1 MTKKFLI
8 VIIVLFP
15 LFSIGQKTY
24 ESQLFKG
31 TRVVNGQSVE
41 SNDRGEMTFI
51 ISHRFGYL
59 SQGPYQLF
67 GLDQSNMRIGLDYG
81 LSNRL
86 TVGAGRS
93 SFQKTVDGF
102 VKCKIIQQGKG
113 ENKTPI
119 SITGLSTMS
128 VNGLHYTHPERK
140 NYFTSR
146 LSYGF
151 QLLIARKF
159 SDAFTWQ
166 LMPSMVHRNLVPT
179 ASIKHD
185 VLAIGSATRWQ
196 VSKMVSIQT
205 EYYYVLPNQIASGK
219 RNSLS
224 IGVDIETKGHV
235 FQLHVSN
242 SFGMIENY
250 YITETLGNWTKGDIG
265 LGFNITRDF
274 RIRGRK

>member
-1 MTKKFLI
+1 
-8 VIIVLFP
+8 
-15 LFSIGQKTY
+15 
-24 ESQLFKG
+24 
-31 TRVVNGQSVE
+31 
-41 SNDRGEMTFI
+41 MTFI
-51 ISHRFGYL
+51 ISHRFGYI

-81 LSNRL
+81 IGNRL
-86 TVGAGRS
+86 TIGAGRS

-102 VKCKIIQQGKG
+102 AKYKFIQQGKD

-140 NYFTSR
+140 NFFTSR

-166 LMPSMVHRNLVPT
+166 LMPTMVHRNLVPT

-205 EYYYVLPNQIASGK
+205 EYYYVLPNQLATGK
-219 RNSLS
+219 HNSLS

-235 FQLHVSN
+235 FQLHISN

-265 LGFNITRDF
+265 VGFNISRDF